1 MNQDILDQLKETF
14 LFRGAPEETL
24 KALIENG
31 ALRRFPAGTVL
42 MREGEEGSSLFL
54 IHEGSVK
61 IVTAD
66 SKGDELIINTCG
78 PGEIIGEMALLD
90 RAPRSATVVAIADVD
105 ALELQQDAFQE
116 LLHQR
121 PDLTMDLIRA
131 FSSRLRFSTTYIQKA
146 IEWTQSIAAGDYSVL
161 EDGPVVSVARTVED
175 KAGQLLSEFFKMA
188 KNVKAREDELREKL
202 EKLSLEIDEARRKQ
216 EFEEITGSDF
226 YANLKA
232 QAQALRAKR
241 RDQ

>member
-1 MNQDILDQLKETF
+1 MNQEILDQLKETF

-105 ALELQQDAFQE
+105 ALELQQDAFQA

-146 IEWTQSIAAGDYSVL
+146 I
-161 EDGPVVSVARTVED
+161 
-175 KAGQLLSEFFKMA
+175 
-188 KNVKAREDELREKL
+188 KL
-202 EKLSLEIDEARRKQ
+202 EPNNRYYRLQLEKFRRA
-216 EFEEITGSDF
+216 I
-226 YANLKA
+226 
-232 QAQALRAKR
+232 R
-241 RDQ
+241 